1 MNGYS
6 VGDRYYPRTLLSS
19 NEMKRNENWLP
30 KSKKKMMINMM
41 IQGGKNE
48 INLKCPKQEMKKK
61 KENFNL
67 KTFVWH
73 LPERRASTC
82 TVIDVKNINAV
93 AAIIIR

>member
-1 MNGYS
+1 MKW
-6 VGDRYYPRTLLSS
+6 
-19 NEMKRNENWLP
+19 NETKIDCQNQ
-30 KSKKKMMINMM
+30 KKNDDD
-41 IQGGKNE
+41 QYDDTREENE

-82 TVIDVKNINAV
+82 TVIVVKNINAV

>member
-1 MNGYS
+1 
-6 VGDRYYPRTLLSS
+6 
-19 NEMKRNENWLP
+19 MKRNENWLP
-30 KSKKKMMINMM
+30 KIKKKKNDD
-41 IQGGKNE
+41 QYDDTGKKWKK
-48 INLKCPKQEMKKK
+48 NLKCPRQEMKKK

-82 TVIDVKNINAV
+82 TVIVVKNINAV